1 MTNREFFNAIIT
13 GTVTLNAGKESEISY
28 PAYTDGGT
36 LIDELKEFAQASIEK
51 LDKKNEAAKGKDRA
65 KKPNP
70 ENEALKAR
78 LLEGMN
84 SGEKYTAKWAAEYL
98 GDDISTQ
105 KTSAL
110 LRQMVEAGTL
120 AAVEVK
126 KGATKEYT
134 LA

>member
-13 GTVTLNAGKESEISY
+13 GTVTLNAGKETEASY

-36 LIDELKEFAQASIEK
+36 LIDELKDFAQASIE
-51 LDKKNEAAKGKDRA
+51 KNEAAKGKDRT

-98 GDDISTQ
+98 GDDITTQ